1 MGWEV
6 QNLALIKYAT
16 AMSFLQCKNGNKT
29 NKPVDS
35 LVQAIKSEQSDY
47 KSLGL
52 TLLHNFV
59 QNVKVVLLCCTTQ

>member
-1 MGWEV
+1 MKPG
-6 QNLALIKYAT
+6 II
-16 AMSFLQCKNGNKT
+16 KNGITMPYNVKMVIRLT
-29 NKPVDS
+29 ATKKSVDS
-35 LVQAIKSEQSDY
+35 LVTPIKNEPLDY